1 MSGAASSGAAAPE
14 RGKGM
19 RSRQPKQLLLAFFG
33 EHVVDQD
40 VPPLRASALIE
51 VLEGAGVAAPATRA
65 TLDRMVQRGLLT
77 RERRGREILFS
88 LTERG
93 RRGAARG
100 DRARARAAPFDPHGT
115 GWTLVT
121 FTVPEDQR
129 TLRHRLRSALTWE
142 GFAPLRDGLWLAPGE
157 VDLAAALEPLRAD
170 LPAAAITAFHAREL
184 PGYAMADNVRAAWD
198 IEGIRDEHLAFIAT
212 WSDPST
218 GVGGGQPALCPG
230 DARRRLARAARGR
243 PAASARVHGRRLAGR
258 PLVRGL
264 LGRSGCAGGGIHRAV
279 RGARRRRGAAT
290 GVVMPALSRRRSV
303 RTMLPYRAASLARN
317 ASRYVREFASSIGSA
332 GSSWTCASASAAAS
346 GPRSAEY
353 ISM

>member
-1 MSGAASSGAAAPE
+1 
-14 RGKGM
+14 M

-88 LTERG
+88 LTEEGGAVLREATERVRG
-93 RRGAARG
+93 PH
-100 DRARARAAPFDPHGT
+100 PFQPHGT

-157 VDLAAALEPLRAD
+157 VDLDAALEPLRSD
-170 LPAAAITAFHAREL
+170 LPVAAITAFHAREL

-198 IEGIRDEHLAFIAT
+198 IEKIRDEHLAFIDT
-212 WSDPST
+212 WSAPST
-218 GVGGGQPALCPG
+218 AAEAGSPLA
-230 DARRRLARAARGR
+230 ARAMLVADW
-243 PAASARVHGRRLAGR
+243 LA
-258 PLVRGL
+258 L
-264 LGRSGCAGGGIHRAV
+264 LGTDPRLPRAFMDEDWPADRSYEVYWAV
-279 RGARRRRGAAT
+279 RNALDEASTEQFTALAADGAQRR
-290 GVVMPALSRRRSV
+290 
-303 RTMLPYRAASLARN
+303 AS
-317 ASRYVREFASSIGSA
+317 
-332 GSSWTCASASAAAS
+332 
-346 GPRSAEY
+346 
-353 ISM
+353 